1 VSQRLTA
8 DEIVDRLTSDLA
20 AAEWEYDNE
29 ADELEIVLPGSI
41 GREGRA
47 ILVEPDVYLRLDLDT
62 NEPLS
67 ITIPVASI
75 WISRLVAELAGHPW
89 APRLKEPPQSWQGGS
104 HEAVALFLAR
114 SARSSGAL
122 AAAVA

>member
-75 WISRLVAELAGHPW
+75 WISRRVPPPAG
-89 APRLKEPPQSWQGGS
+89 
-104 HEAVALFLAR
+104 
-114 SARSSGAL
+114 
-122 AAAVA
+122 